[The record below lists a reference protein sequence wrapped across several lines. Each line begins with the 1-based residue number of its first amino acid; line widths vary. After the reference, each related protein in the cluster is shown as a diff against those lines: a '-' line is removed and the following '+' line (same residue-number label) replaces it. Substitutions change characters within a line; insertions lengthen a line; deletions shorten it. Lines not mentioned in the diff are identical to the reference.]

1 MIDIKMCV
9 KSKTDT
15 KDEVET
21 DYRDFEDINLETISN
36 NTLLFDLYL
45 AKNLVPEEI
54 TNMIEFDIIQFCS
67 PADLVAAT
75 IN

>member
-1 MIDIKMCV
+1 MIDIKMGV

-21 DYRDFEDINLETISN
+21 DYGDFEDINLETISN

-54 TNMIEFDIIQFCS
+54 TNMVEFDMIQFS
-67 PADLVAAT
+67 SLADLVAAT
-75 IN
+75 ID